1 MKTVFCMAE
10 DRHGAEIGIQ
20 LAVLSVVEHCP
31 DAKLFIFRP
40 RSAPGFAEWVA
51 TQPGCQLIETTLP
64 GANNWN
70 CKPQALLETLSR
82 TGQGSQVVWLD
93 SDLVVTADLATLL
106 AKESPETLAIT
117 QEPLSATHQGSEI
130 RTRGWGL
137 AVGRAFRESF
147 NSCVVRTTHH
157 HIPLLEHW
165 QSLLADPG
173 YLQRAPE
180 KLEQKPPHLWSDQDV
195 LQALLG
201 SALYQQV
208 PIRVLRHGID
218 ILHTGG
224 GLAFSM
230 GERLR
235 GLSRPLPTVLH
246 AIGVKP
252 WVLLGRGS
260 HEPGWF
266 PWFRRLMQETS
277 QYVVYVR
284 RYRGPLHDPLPWTTA
299 STPLGRLLNL
309 LSCGH
314 WALRGLPVTLACRF
328 IRLVRPM

>member
-10 DRHGAEIGIQ
+10 DRTGAEIGIQ

-31 DAKLFIFRP
+31 GAKILIYRP
-40 RSAPGFAEWVA
+40 RSAPGFAEWIA

-70 CKPQALLETLSR
+70 CKPHALLETLHHCE
-82 TGQGSQVVWLD
+82 TGSQVVWLD
-93 SDLVVTADLATLL
+93 SDLIVTADLAKLL
-106 AKESPETLAIT
+106 ARESHETLAIT
-117 QEPLSATHQGSEI
+117 QEPRSAPHQGSEI

-137 AVGRAFRESF
+137 AVGRAFPETF

-157 HIPLLEHW
+157 HIPLLQHW
-165 QSLLADPG
+165 QSLLADPV

-180 KLEQKPPHLWSDQDV
+180 RVEQKPPHLWSDQDV
-195 LQALLG
+195 LGALLG
-201 SALYQQV
+201 SAVYQQI
-208 PIRVLRHGID
+208 PIRLLRHGTE

-224 GLAFSM
+224 GLAFTL
-230 GERLR
+230 GERL
-235 GLSRPLPTVLH
+235 GSLFRPLPPVLH

-252 WVLLGRGS
+252 WVLLGAGNR
-260 HEPGWF
+260 EPGWF

-277 QYVVYVR
+277 QYVVHVR
-284 RYRGPLHDPLPWTTA
+284 RYRGPLQDPLPWTTV
-299 STPLGRLLNL
+299 STPLGRLVNL

-314 WALRGLPVTLACRF
+314 WALRGLPITIVCRF
-328 IRLVRPM
+328 IRLLRAS